1 MSVWSWAYVDCA
13 GDGMGQAAGPTG
25 SLQYLTGANSTSGSA
40 NLLYYT
46 ASAGELAASTL
57 VLTGTLVVS
66 GTVSASHYH
75 IENVVEMD
83 STGSTSFGNT
93 NDDIHERTG
102 SLYVGRAGAG
112 NTVLQADQS
121 KLTTKV
127 YGFASR
133 YRKITGGT
141 GTIAS
146 GDCIVAC
153 SGSGNQTI
161 QLPSG
166 SACLPGT
173 HLLIKDE
180 AFNRSASG
188 KIFISASNH
197 VAGYNIENRKFYV
210 MVGTMP
216 AINLYTDGTNWFV
229 Y

>member
-1 MSVWSWAYVDCA
+1 MGSFGWAYIDCA
-13 GDGMGQAAGPTG
+13 GSSHET
-25 SLQYLTGANSTSGSA
+25 GSA
-40 NLLYYT
+40 NGPLKSVQYCIGDGDSSGSLHFTYRDT
-46 ASAGELAASTL
+46 PNTL
-57 VLTGTLVVS
+57 FLTGTLVVS
-66 GTVSASHYH
+66 GAISASSYH
-75 IENVVEMD
+75 IKNVVHMD
-83 STGSTSFGNT
+83 VSGSTYFGNT
-93 NDDIHERTG
+93 NDDVHVRTG
-102 SLYVGRAGAG
+102 SFSVGRAAAG
-112 NTVLQADQS
+112 NTILKVDQAT
-121 KLTTKV
+121 LTTKV

-141 GTIAS
+141 GTIS
-146 GDCIVAC
+146 VGDYIISC

-166 SACLPGT
+166 SACLAGT
-173 HLLIKDE
+173 QLLIKDE

-188 KIFISASNH
+188 KIYISASNH

>member
-1 MSVWSWAYVDCA
+1 MGSFGWAYIDCA
-13 GDGMGQAAGPTG
+13 GTSHETGSAGGPTG
-25 SLQYLTGANSTSGSA
+25 SVQCYDKDGNSEGHASFVFVASTNTLHLTGALNISGA
-40 NLLYYT
+40 L
-46 ASAGELAASTL
+46 
-57 VLTGTLVVS
+57 
-66 GTVSASHYH
+66 SASSYH
-75 IENVVEMD
+75 IKNVVEMD
-83 STGSTSFGNT
+83 VSGSTFFGNT

-102 SLYVGRAGAG
+102 SFSVGRAGPG
-112 NTVLQADQS
+112 NTILQVNQS
-121 KLTTKV
+121 KLATRV
-127 YGFASR
+127 LGFASR

-146 GDCIVAC
+146 GDCIIAC

-166 SACLPGT
+166 SACIAGT

-216 AINLYTDGTNWFV
+216 AINLYTDGTDWFV